1 MLDMTKLQQMKDDIK
16 KILLSYEYK
25 IPAING
31 VTNLTVSDLEYALLR
46 IDMLKTG
53 NKYRL
58 MKVNNEVKAL
68 FNSYDIDPEYNNVY
82 KFL

>member
-1 MLDMTKLQQMKDDIK
+1 MLDVNKLQQMRDDIK
-16 KILLSYEYK
+16 EILLGYEYR
-25 IPAING
+25 IPVING
-31 VTNLTVSDLEYALLR
+31 VKNLTVSDLEDALLR

-58 MKVNNEVKAL
+58 MKVDNEVKAL
-68 FNSYDIDPEYNNVY
+68 FNSYGIDPEYNNVY

>member
-16 KILLSYEYK
+16 KILLGYEYR
-25 IPAING
+25 IPVING
-31 VTNLTVSDLEYALLR
+31 VKNLTVSDLEDALLR

-68 FNSYDIDPEYNNVY
+68 FNSYGIDPEYNNVY

>member
-1 MLDMTKLQQMKDDIK
+1 MLDVNKLQQMRDDIK
-16 KILLSYEYK
+16 EILLGYEYR
-25 IPAING
+25 IPVINR
-31 VTNLTVSDLEYALLR
+31 VKNLTVSDLEDALLR

-58 MKVNNEVKAL
+58 MKVNNKVKAL
-68 FNSYDIDPEYNNVY
+68 FNSYGIDPEYNNVY

>member
-1 MLDMTKLQQMKDDIK
+1 MLDMTRLQQMRDDIK
-16 KILLSYEYK
+16 EILLGYEYR

-31 VTNLTVSDLEYALLR
+31 VKNLTVSDLEDALLR

-58 MKVNNEVKAL
+58 RKVNKEVTEL
-68 FNSYDIDPEYNNVY
+68 FNSYGINPEYNNVY

>member
-1 MLDMTKLQQMKDDIK
+1 MNLEKLQQMKDDIK

-25 IPAING
+25 IPTING

-68 FNSYDIDPEYNNVY
+68 FNSYGIDPEYNNVY

>member
-16 KILLSYEYK
+16 KILLGYEYK

-31 VTNLTVSDLEYALLR
+31 VTNLTASDLEYALLR

-68 FNSYDIDPEYNNVY
+68 FNSYGIDPEYNNVC

>member
-1 MLDMTKLQQMKDDIK
+1 MLDMTKLQQMRDDIK
-16 KILLSYEYK
+16 KILLGYEYR
-25 IPAING
+25 IPVING
-31 VTNLTVSDLEYALLR
+31 VKNLTVSDLEYALLR

-68 FNSYDIDPEYNNVY
+68 FNSYGIDPEYNNVY

>member
-1 MLDMTKLQQMKDDIK
+1 MLDMTKLQQMRDDIK
-16 KILLSYEYK
+16 KILVGYEYK

-31 VTNLTVSDLEYALLR
+31 VKNLTVSDLEDALIR

-68 FNSYDIDPEYNNVY
+68 FNSYGIDPEYNNVY